1 MQADWIYRF
10 SLSRFYF
17 LAEILNKSNR
27 SLRTDL
33 SLQGAEGVTPEP
45 GAERGSLS
53 RENQTLSRLETG
65 EEAYR

>member
-17 LAEILNKSNR
+17 RAEILNKSTR
-27 SLRTDL
+27 SLRTEL
-33 SLQGAEGVTPEP
+33 SLPGAEGVTPEL

-53 RENQTLSRLETG
+53 RQDQTLSS

>member
-1 MQADWIYRF
+1 MQANWIYRF

-17 LAEILNKSNR
+17 PAEILNKSTR

-33 SLQGAEGVTPEP
+33 PGAEGVTPGP
-45 GAERGSLS
+45 GAERGSLT
-53 RENQTLSRLETG
+53 RQDQTLSRLETG